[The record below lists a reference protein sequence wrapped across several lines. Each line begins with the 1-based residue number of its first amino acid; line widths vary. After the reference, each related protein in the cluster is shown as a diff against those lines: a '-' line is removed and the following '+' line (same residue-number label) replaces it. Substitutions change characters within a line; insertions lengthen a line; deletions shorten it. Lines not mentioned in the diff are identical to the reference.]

1 MFGRKK
7 WDEVDLNDTPPGT
20 VTMSRVSYLE
30 LLESKEKLAKL
41 RNEKDE
47 WVEERDCFIR
57 QARKETAE
65 IERLREEI
73 QSLRSATF
81 HEVPEKPKRTWS
93 VVYGWGKRKT
103 EDLVKAQNYTL
114 ADNDVY
120 QFWNEVRTGK
130 VRLSQNYA
138 GVSELV
144 YERERVVVAEF
155 SGVISVVEL
164 TE

>member
-7 WDEVDLNDTPPGT
+7 WDE
-20 VTMSRVSYLE
+20 
-30 LLESKEKLAKL
+30 
-41 RNEKDE
+41 
-47 WVEERDCFIR
+47 ERDCFIK

-73 QSLRSATF
+73 QSLRSATL

-114 ADNDVY
+114 NEKDVY

-144 YERERVVVAEF
+144 YEWERVVVAEY
-155 SGVISVVEL
+155 STVVSVVEL

>member
-7 WDEVDLNDTPPGT
+7 WDEVDFNDTPPGT
-20 VTMSRVSYLE
+20 VTVSRVSYLE
-30 LLESKEKLAKL
+30 LLRS
-41 RNEKDE
+41 
-47 WVEERDCFIR
+47 
-57 QARKETAE
+57 TAE

-73 QSLRSATF
+73 QSLRSATL

-114 ADNDVY
+114 NEKGVY

-138 GVSELV
+138 GVSELA
-144 YERERVVVAEF
+144 YERERVVVAEY
-155 SGVISVVEL
+155 STAVSVVEVC
-164 TE
+164 E

>member
-7 WDEVDLNDTPPGT
+7 GESITLDEPG
-20 VTMSRVSYLE
+20 RVMIMDSAYYKE
-30 LLESKEKLAKL
+30 LIAAKNELVVL
-41 RNEKDE
+41 RNEKEDWLE
-47 WVEERDCFIR
+47 DRAGVIEKQNDLN
-57 QARKETAE
+57 AE

-73 QSLRSATF
+73 HSLRSATF

-114 ADNDVY
+114 NEKDVY

-144 YERERVVVAEF
+144 YERERVVVAEY
-155 SGVISVVEL
+155 STVVSVVEVC
-164 TE
+164 E